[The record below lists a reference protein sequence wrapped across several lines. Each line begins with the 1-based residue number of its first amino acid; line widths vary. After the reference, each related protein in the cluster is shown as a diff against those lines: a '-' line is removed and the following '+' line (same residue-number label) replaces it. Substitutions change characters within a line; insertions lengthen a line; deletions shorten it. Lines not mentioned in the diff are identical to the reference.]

1 MVNIYITLNFLF
13 TSSVSKHIEQ
23 DREPSPNKPRIE
35 YLVNLIYVLIFILDA
50 SDSILL
56 S

>member
-13 TSSVSKHIEQ
+13 TSSVLKHIEQ
-23 DREPSPNKPRIE
+23 GREHSPNKPSIE